1 MRHSSDTPLHILL
14 SLLLLISSLQS
25 VLAGVAPS
33 PMHDGGSVHVMAQ
46 GDGHA
51 MATHHSQVKSP
62 DGCPQCKHRNGCDSH
77 GCTHAQ
83 CFSCVPGLLT
93 YVHQLVTPNG
103 CADYAQTDESFI
115 ERSISHPFRPPKS

>member
-1 MRHSSDTPLHILL
+1 MRHSSHTPLHLL
-14 SLLLLISSLQS
+14 LALLLLFSPLQS
-25 VLAGVAPS
+25 VLAGVATG
-33 PMHDGGSVHVMAQ
+33 PMHDGSVHVMAQ

-51 MATHHSQVKSP
+51 MAMHLSQVKSP
-62 DGCPQCKHRNGCDSH
+62 DDCPQCKDHKGCDSH

-93 YVHQLVTPNG
+93 YVHRLVMPAG